1 MEAVDVGLEG
11 VESDAEDVADEC
23 LHVDF
28 DFEHCGL
35 QGLGHDFG
43 DHVDYSPQ
51 HFALLEL
58 PCQDGLLDLL
68 HVLDVEFLVLH
79 ELLARL
85 VHGGHVWRV
94 VLPDKTL
101 KSFH

>member
-1 MEAVDVGLEG
+1 M
-11 VESDAEDVADEC
+11 
-23 LHVDF
+23 DF
-28 DFEHCGL
+28 DFENCGL
-35 QGLGHDFG
+35 ECLRHDFG

-51 HFALLEL
+51 HLALLEL
-58 PCQDGLLDLL
+58 TRQDGLLDLL

-85 VHGGHVWRV
+85 VHGSHVGRV